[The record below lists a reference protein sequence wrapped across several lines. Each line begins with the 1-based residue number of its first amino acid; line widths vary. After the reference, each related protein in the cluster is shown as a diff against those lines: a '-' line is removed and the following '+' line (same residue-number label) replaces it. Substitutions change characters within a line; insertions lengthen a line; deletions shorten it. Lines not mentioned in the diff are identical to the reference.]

1 MKCVRCPAEFER
13 RGPQKYC
20 PACQVEI
27 KREWK
32 ARWRANRLADRR
44 AVDRPGRPRKTGKRK
59 NLFVNWEVGDRMILA
74 GDDLAVIAD
83 TLRVSIHTVYGR
95 RLKLRRWDAPGK
107 PAVRERI
114 CNESACSID
123 RGRGIAWRKWMLANP
138 VYFEDIFHV
147 PCTAETVAAE
157 WRILS

>member
-44 AVDRPGRPRKTGKRK
+44 AVDRPGRPSKTGKRK

-95 RLKLRRWDAPGK
+95 RLKLWGW
-107 PAVRERI
+107 ERV
-114 CNESACSID
+114 CNEAAAGID
-123 RGRGIAWRKWMLANP
+123 RGRGLAWRKWMLANP
-138 VYFEDIFHV
+138 VYFEDVFRV

-157 WRILS
+157 WRKLA